1 MPCTCITASCR
12 TLSWNVSEPA
22 VSTPADYSEAIAE
35 QVRAAAAAKTPLS
48 IRGGGS
54 KSFYGRAVTG
64 KPLDIA
70 AHSGVVQYEP
80 TELVCTARAGTPL
93 AELERLLA
101 DNGQMLACEPPHFGG
116 GATLGG
122 AIAAGLSGPRR
133 PFAGAVRDHVLGV
146 RLLDGNGVTQH
157 FGGEVIKNV
166 AGYDVSRLTVG
177 ALGTLGVVL
186 EVSLKVLPLP
196 EAERSVSLELAPVEL
211 HAHVEQALRAG
222 APVTAAAHDGE
233 QAYIRLSGAA
243 SAVDAGAEGLGG
255 NETQDAGFWT
265 RLRDQQLDFFGNDTA
280 PLWRIV
286 LPPGNPLPDLD
297 GQRILDWA
305 GQVVWLCTDQSAE
318 QVRAAATAAGGH
330 ATLFRGGD
338 DATAV
343 FTPLDPVLARYH
355 QRLKQ
360 AFDPAGILNPGR
372 LYPDF

>member
-1 MPCTCITASCR
+1 MSA
-12 TLSWNVSEPA
+12 
-22 VSTPADYSEAIAE
+22 PADHSEAIADR
-35 QVRAAAAAKTPLS
+35 VRAAAAAKTPLS

-54 KSFYGRAVTG
+54 KAFYGNPVTG
-64 KPLDIA
+64 EPLDIT

-101 DNGQMLACEPPHFGG
+101 DNGQMLAFEPPHFGG

-133 PFAGAVRDHVLGV
+133 PFGGAVRDHVLGV
-146 RLLDGNGVTQH
+146 RLIDGNGTIQR

-166 AGYDVSRLTVG
+166 AGYDVSRLMVG

-186 EVSLKVLPLP
+186 EASFKVLPLP
-196 EAERSVSLELAPVEL
+196 EAERSVSPELAPAAL
-211 HAHVEQALRAG
+211 HARVEQALRAG

-233 QAYIRLSGAA
+233 RAYIRLSGAA
-243 SAVDAGAEGLGG
+243 SAVDAGAEGLAR
-255 NETQDAGFWT
+255 NEMREHDFWA
-265 RLRDQQLDFFGNDTA
+265 RLRDQRLDFFGNDAA
-280 PLWRIV
+280 PLWRIA

-305 GQVVWLCTDQSAE
+305 GQLVWLRTDRSAE
-318 QVRAAATAAGGH
+318 QVRAATAAAGGH

-372 LYPDF
+372 LYADL